1 MRVNTQKFSTLI
13 TCIAKMAARTVF
25 FERPCKL
32 YMHAESRS
40 NSEVNTEGESMLTK
54 KDDFTTQDP
63 WRIFRIMAEFVEG
76 FEDLARIGPAVTIFG
91 SARTIPGDKY
101 YKSAE
106 ETAFLLAKEGYAIIT
121 GAGPGIMEAANKG
134 AKKGGAVSIGLN
146 IQVPVAQKPNR
157 FITKLLEFRYFFC
170 RKVMFL
176 KYAKASV
183 IFPGGFGTM
192 DEFFET
198 ITLIQTRRIDKFPV
212 VLVGGAYWKGLIGW
226 VKKSML
232 KGKRISEEDMDIFC
246 IVDRPIDALE
256 AIKSFY
262 SKQK

>member
-1 MRVNTQKFSTLI
+1 M
-13 TCIAKMAARTVF
+13 
-25 FERPCKL
+25 FE
-32 YMHAESRS
+32 
-40 NSEVNTEGESMLTK
+40 

-76 FEDLARIGPAVTIFG
+76 FEELAKIGPAVTIFG
-91 SARTIPGDKY
+91 SARTKASDKY
-101 YKSAE
+101 YKLAE
-106 ETAFLLAKEGYAIIT
+106 EITFLLAKDGYAIIT

-134 AKKGGAVSIGLN
+134 AKKAGVVSIGLN

-157 FITKLLEFRYFFC
+157 FVTKLLDFRYFFC

-198 ITLIQTRRIDKFPV
+198 ITLIQTQRMDKFPV
-212 VLVGGAYWKGLIGW
+212 VLVGSEYWKGLIDW
-226 VKKSML
+226 IKKSML
-232 KGKRISEEDMDIFC
+232 NGDRILEEDLEIFS
-246 IVDRPIDALE
+246 IVDEPE
-256 AIKSFY
+256 QVVSVIKKFY
-262 SKQK
+262 SK

>member
-1 MRVNTQKFSTLI
+1 MFKR
-13 TCIAKMAARTVF
+13 
-25 FERPCKL
+25 
-32 YMHAESRS
+32 
-40 NSEVNTEGESMLTK
+40 
-54 KDDFTTQDP
+54 DDFTTQDP
-63 WRIFRIMAEFVEG
+63 WRIFRIMSEFVEG
-76 FEDLARIGPAVTIFG
+76 FEELAKIGPAITVFG
-91 SARTIPGDKY
+91 SARTESSDKY
-101 YKSAE
+101 YKLAE
-106 ETAFLLAKEGYAIIT
+106 ETAFLLAKDGYAIIT

-134 AKKGGAVSIGLN
+134 AKKAGSASIGLN

-198 ITLIQTRRIDKFPV
+198 ITLIQTQRIDRFPV
-212 VLVGGAYWKGLIGW
+212 ILVGSGYWEGLINW
-226 VKKSML
+226 VKKEML
-232 KGKRISEEDMDIFC
+232 AGNRISETDLSIFC
-246 IVDRPIDALE
+246 IVDKPAEVVE
-256 AIKSFY
+256 AVKNFY

>member
-1 MRVNTQKFSTLI
+1 
-13 TCIAKMAARTVF
+13 
-25 FERPCKL
+25 
-32 YMHAESRS
+32 
-40 NSEVNTEGESMLTK
+40 
-54 KDDFTTQDP
+54 
-63 WRIFRIMAEFVEG
+63 
-76 FEDLARIGPAVTIFG
+76 
-91 SARTIPGDKY
+91 
-101 YKSAE
+101 
-106 ETAFLLAKEGYAIIT
+106 
-121 GAGPGIMEAANKG
+121 MEAANKG

>member
-1 MRVNTQKFSTLI
+1 
-13 TCIAKMAARTVF
+13 
-25 FERPCKL
+25 
-32 YMHAESRS
+32 
-40 NSEVNTEGESMLTK
+40 MLTK

-76 FEDLARIGPAVTIFG
+76 FEELAKIGPAVTVFG
-91 SARTIPGDKY
+91 SARTMPNDKY
-101 YKSAE
+101 YKLAE
-106 ETAFLLAKEGYAIIT
+106 EASFLLARDGYAIIT

-134 AKKGGAVSIGLN
+134 AKKGGSTSIGLN

-176 KYAKASV
+176 KYANASV

-198 ITLIQTRRIDKFPV
+198 ITLIQTQRIDRFPV
-212 VLVGGAYWKGLIGW
+212 VLVGSEYWRGLMSWI
-226 VKKSML
+226 KESMI
-232 KGKRISEEDMDIFC
+232 KRNRITEEDLDIFC
-246 IVDRPIDALE
+246 IVDKPKDVLE
-256 AIKSFY
+256 SIKSFY

>member
-1 MRVNTQKFSTLI
+1 
-13 TCIAKMAARTVF
+13 
-25 FERPCKL
+25 
-32 YMHAESRS
+32 
-40 NSEVNTEGESMLTK
+40 MLTK

-76 FEDLARIGPAVTIFG
+76 FEELAKIGPAVTVFG
-91 SARTIPGDKY
+91 SARTMPNDKY
-101 YKSAE
+101 YKLAE
-106 ETAFLLAKEGYAIIT
+106 ETSFLLARDGYAIIT

-134 AKKGGAVSIGLN
+134 AKKGGSVSIGLN
-146 IQVPVAQKPNR
+146 IQVPVIQKPNR

-176 KYAKASV
+176 KYANASV

-198 ITLIQTRRIDKFPV
+198 ITLIQTQRIDRFPV
-212 VLVGGAYWKGLIGW
+212 VLVGSEYWRGLMSWI
-226 VKKSML
+226 KESMI
-232 KGKRISEEDMDIFC
+232 KRNRITEEDLDIFC
-246 IVDRPIDALE
+246 IVDKPKDVLE
-256 AIKSFY
+256 SIKSFY